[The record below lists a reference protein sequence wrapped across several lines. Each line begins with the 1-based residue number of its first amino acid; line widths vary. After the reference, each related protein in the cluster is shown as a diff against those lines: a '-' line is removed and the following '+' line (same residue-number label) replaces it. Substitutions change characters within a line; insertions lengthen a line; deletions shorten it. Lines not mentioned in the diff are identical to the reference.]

1 MKKAFYSSLFIHGL
15 IFVFIF
21 ITLPKIKIKEIDY
34 ISVEIINE
42 GVKKEVEKK
51 VVKEIKAN
59 KKTAIKVAPPK
70 QKPKSTP
77 KINEAVEII
86 KKTNIKPKPPQK
98 KPKEK
103 KVEKPKE
110 KKVEKPKEKNDDN
123 LFDDM
128 LKNLAENQPEP
139 IKPINKPIKPIKEM
153 IKKPQPQKKK
163 SKEEI
168 KNIKRSIANTIWK
181 QIRENY
187 TIPPAP
193 DLKLVKDIGVQIRIY
208 VRPDGTIN
216 KTVIDK
222 SSLKKAQDDPT
233 YLPYVEAAQRAIK
246 RLGKFDKLPQ
256 EEYNSWKII
265 DIRFT
270 PYKT

>member
-21 ITLPKIKIKEIDY
+21 VTIPKIKKKEVDY

-42 GVKKEVEKK
+42 GIKEAKKAI
-51 VVKEIKAN
+51 VVKEIKVN
-59 KKTAIKVAPPK
+59 KKTAIKAAPPK

-77 KINEAVEII
+77 KINKTVEII

-98 KPKEK
+98 KPKIITPK
-103 KVEKPKE
+103 KKIIKIIEKPKD
-110 KKVEKPKEKNDDN
+110 KNDDD
-123 LFDDM
+123 LFNDM
-128 LKNLAENQPEP
+128 LKNLAENQP
-139 IKPINKPIKPIKEM
+139 KPIKPIKE
-153 IKKPQPQKKK
+153 IAKQPQTKQKK

-168 KNIKRSIANTIWK
+168 KNIKRSIANIIWK

-187 TIPPAP
+187 TNPPAP
-193 DLKLVKDIGVQIRIY
+193 DLKLVNDIAVQIRIY

-216 KTVIDK
+216 KTIIDK
-222 SSLKKAQDDPT
+222 SSLKKARDDPT
-233 YLPYVEAAQRAIK
+233 YLPYVEAAQRALK
-246 RLGKFDKLPQ
+246 RLGKFNKLPQ
-256 EEYNSWKII
+256 EEYNFLKII

>member
-98 KPKEK
+98 KPQIITLK
-103 KVEKPKE
+103 KKIIKIIEKPKD
-110 KKVEKPKEKNDDN
+110 KNDDD
-123 LFDDM
+123 LFNDM
-128 LKNLAENQPEP
+128 LKNLAENQPKP
-139 IKPINKPIKPIKEM
+139 IKPINKPIKPIKEI
-153 IKKPQPQKKK
+153 IKQPQTKQKK

-168 KNIKRSIANTIWK
+168 KNIKRSIINSISI
-181 QIRENY
+181 QIRANY
-187 TIPPAP
+187 TIPPVP
-193 DLKLVKDIGVQIRIY
+193 DHKLANEIAVQIQIY

-216 KTVIDK
+216 KTIIDK

-233 YLPYVEAAQRAIK
+233 YLPYVEAVQRALK
-246 RLGKFDKLPQ
+246 RLGKFNKLPP
-256 EEYNSWKII
+256 EEYNFWKII
-265 DIRFT
+265 NITFT

>member
-21 ITLPKIKIKEIDY
+21 ITLPKIKTKEIDY

-42 GVKKEVEKK
+42 GIKKEKK
-51 VVKEIKAN
+51 AIVVKEIKVN
-59 KKTAIKVAPPK
+59 KKTAIKAAPPK

-86 KKTNIKPKPPQK
+86 KKINIKPKPPQK
-98 KPKEK
+98 KPKIIPPKEK
-103 KVEKPKE
+103 IIQIKEKPKD
-110 KKVEKPKEKNDDN
+110 KNDDD
-123 LFDDM
+123 LFNDM
-128 LKNLAENQPEP
+128 LKNLAENQP
-139 IKPINKPIKPIKEM
+139 KPIKPIKPIKE
-153 IKKPQPQKKK
+153 IAKQPQTKQKK

-168 KNIKRSIANTIWK
+168 KNIKRSIINSISI
-181 QIRENY
+181 QIRANY
-187 TIPPAP
+187 TIPPVP
-193 DLKLVKDIGVQIRIY
+193 DHKLANEIAVQIRIY

-216 KTVIDK
+216 KTIIDK

-233 YLPYVEAAQRAIK
+233 YLPYVEAVQRALK
-246 RLGKFDKLPQ
+246 RLGKFNKLPP
-256 EEYNSWKII
+256 EEYNFWKII
-265 DIRFT
+265 NITFT

>member
-1 MKKAFYSSLFIHGL
+1 LKKAFYSSLFIHGL

-21 ITLPKIKIKEIDY
+21 ITLPKIKTKEINY

-42 GVKKEVEKK
+42 GIKEAKKAI
-51 VVKEIKAN
+51 VVKEIKVN
-59 KKTAIKVAPPK
+59 KKTAIKAAPPK

-86 KKTNIKPKPPQK
+86 KKINIKPKPPQK
-98 KPKEK
+98 KPKIIPPKEK
-103 KVEKPKE
+103 IIQIKEKPKD
-110 KKVEKPKEKNDDN
+110 KNDDD

-128 LKNLAENQPEP
+128 LKNLAENQP
-139 IKPINKPIKPIKEM
+139 KPIKPIKPIKE
-153 IKKPQPQKKK
+153 IAKQPQTKQKK

-168 KNIKRSIANTIWK
+168 KNIKRSIANSIWK
-181 QIRENY
+181 QIRANY
-187 TIPPAP
+187 TNPPAP
-193 DLKLVKDIGVQIRIY
+193 DLKLVNDIAVQIRIY
-208 VRPDGTIN
+208 VSPDGTIN
-216 KTVIDK
+216 KTIIDK
-222 SSLKKAQDDPT
+222 SSLKKAQNDPT

-246 RLGKFDKLPQ
+246 RLGKFNKLPT

>member
-42 GVKKEVEKK
+42 GAKKEVEKK

-103 KVEKPKE
+103 KA
-110 KKVEKPKEKNDDN
+110 EKPKEKNDDN

-128 LKNLAENQPEP
+128 LKNLAENQPKP

>member
-1 MKKAFYSSLFIHGL
+1 LKKAFYSSLFIHGL

-110 KKVEKPKEKNDDN
+110 KNDDN

-128 LKNLAENQPEP
+128 LKNLAENQPKP

-222 SSLKKAQDDPT
+222 SSLKKAQDDPS